1 MYAGLKHAHSGL
13 RWVVLALII
22 AAIVNALMKASSKE
36 YTASDKKLGT
46 FALIATHIQVLLG
59 IVLYF
64 ISPMVTFG
72 EGWMKNAASR
82 FYGMEHLV
90 MMLLAAVVIT
100 IGNAKAKRATTS
112 ADKFKKTWIFY
123 LIGLIIIFA
132 GIPWPFRGLGG
143 GWF

>member
-1 MYAGLKHAHSGL
+1 MYSGLKHAHSGL

-22 AAIVNALMKASSKE
+22 AAIINALMKASSKE

-123 LIGLIIIFA
+123 LIGLVIIFA
-132 GIPWPFRGLGG
+132 GIPWPFRGIGG
-143 GWF
+143 GWY